1 MITSKVRVFEND
13 PSTIL
18 ENNFDMQLP
27 KEQQI
32 QDLTYFC
39 LTENWQ
45 TVRVHTL
52 ILRTYQRDIGYK
64 PGNIHANTPFCL
76 PFRHCNIQ
84 YTVYELSWDH
94 DPFTCCLLQPAGPV
108 TWAGGSC
115 VPVWTMLAGWP
126 PAAVAL
132 SVRLADD
139 LVPMV
144 STPMETHVS
153 MRTRDHRATCA
164 IHPQESVRLVSG
176 TLNLQWT
183 GSSWT
188 SDPWNLNSGRRRVCR
203 TGLIFHS
210 NSLRRHRWNMRPS
223 SMRLVPGGPTTL
235 TVYGTLPLRVSPS
248 QMRLADR
255 GTFLPGGG
263 SSWHESPVHGTLT
276 PVWTGS
282 SRTCTLGWPVPMG
295 SRSRVLVHGIPIP
308 LGNQLQLDGLWYTGS
323 RR

>member
-1 MITSKVRVFEND
+1 MRIPPSVFLSD
-13 PSTIL
+13 TAIFRTQS
-18 ENNFDMQLP
+18 MSSAG
-27 KEQQI
+27 
-32 QDLTYFC
+32 
-39 LTENWQ
+39 
-45 TVRVHTL
+45 TL
-52 ILRTYQRDIGYK
+52 IHSPAASCSPLVLSPEQG
-64 PGNIHANTPFCL
+64 AA
-76 PFRHCNIQ
+76 
-84 YTVYELSWDH
+84 VYLCEPRW
-94 DPFTCCLLQPAGPV
+94 PA
-108 TWAGGSC
+108 SR
-115 VPVWTMLAGWP
+115 

-153 MRTRDHRATCA
+153 MSTQDHRAICA
-164 IHPQESVRLVSG
+164 IHPRESVRLVSG

-203 TGLIFHS
+203 TGLIFRG

-235 TVYGTLPLRVSPS
+235 TVCGTLPLRVSPS
-248 QMRLADR
+248 RMRLADR

-282 SRTCTLGWPVPMG
+282 GRTCTLGWPVPMG
-295 SRSRVLVHGIPIP
+295 SRSRVLVHSIPIP

-323 RR
+323 QR